1 MQRRGEQSGAESA
14 GEDRGRR
21 KGKELTGGSGK
32 PVTSVCVGKR
42 KRGAGLGR
50 RRRTRARHWA
60 GFAAGAGREG
70 ENGLRWSQAEAGAG
84 ASWAGHGREL
94 GRGEKRERRAGL
106 RERAGPG
113 ILLGWV
119 LCFFPIFFL
128 LFYSNSNHS
137 N

>member
-1 MQRRGEQSGAESA
+1 MACGWSGPSGGGRARGDAPVAGERPKKRGEQA
-14 GEDRGRR
+14 
-21 KGKELTGGSGK
+21 
-32 PVTSVCVGKR
+32 
-42 KRGAGLGR
+42 
-50 RRRTRARHWA
+50 AR
-60 GFAAGAGREG
+60 
-70 ENGLRWSQAEAGAG
+70 
-84 ASWAGHGREL
+84 
-94 GRGEKRERRAGL
+94 EKRERRAGL